1 MSETEHQKQLARRL
15 MRQGLDELC
24 LCATKRSVKEMLGTN
39 FSPQQKEVLA
49 NIFSFIKEE
58 IQHSIELRKEMR
70 KILRRERME
79 RNKTYPAKPVQF

>member
-1 MSETEHQKQLARRL
+1 MKETEHQKQLARRL

-24 LCATKRSVKEMLGTN
+24 LCAAKRDIKEILGTN

-49 NIFSFIKEE
+49 SVFSFIKEE
-58 IQHSIELRKEMR
+58 IQRSIEMRKEMR

-79 RNKTYPAKPVQF
+79 RNKAHPAKPVQF